1 MGNANATFLVAGMT
15 CGHCVKSVTEAV
27 SGLTGV
33 LAVNVELA
41 SDGPSSVMVS
51 STDPLDAAAVT
62 AAVAE
67 AGYEVVTA

>member
-1 MGNANATFLVAGMT
+1 MDNTNATFLVAGMT

-27 SGLTGV
+27 SALDGV
-33 LAVNVELA
+33 LTVKVELA

-51 STDPLDAAAVT
+51 STDPLDGSAVT

-67 AGYEVVTA
+67 AGYEVVTV